1 MDEMYAAPDDEERGL
16 DVDIISGLAMAIID
30 DPNGMNTLVSAAQNT
45 PDPAKGVAQYLM
57 MMFDAVNSLLEQTG
71 IPFDFSVIAAKN
83 GVMDSLLPEIAEIL
97 AQADVPVDEAFTKN
111 TLGYFLEMVK
121 SAAQAEQGDAAPAA
135 PASPTAGAGG
145 LLASVGGM

>member
-1 MDEMYAAPDDEERGL
+1 MMDEMNAAPDDEERGL

-57 MMFDAVNSLLEQTG
+57 MMFDAVNGLLEQTG
-71 IPFDFSVIAAKN
+71 IPFDFGVIAAKN
-83 GVMDSLLPEIAEIL
+83 GVLDSLLPEIAEIL
-97 AQADVPVDEAFTKN
+97 AEADVPVDAAFAKN
-111 TLGYFLEMVK
+111 TMGYFLEMVK
-121 SAAQAEQGDAAPAA
+121 SAAQAEQGDAAPA
-135 PASPTAGAGG
+135 SPTAGAGG